1 MASTDSIERAM
12 RSYLT
17 SVNEDLM
24 TGVSH
29 MIPFVTIGGIFLA
42 LAYASASVFGNVES
56 VFDATG
62 TMGWFLAQVGNAG
75 LTIMVPIL
83 GAYIAYAIADRPG
96 LAPGF
101 LLSYIIQQG
110 NVLKAAGDVVG
121 LSGGEAGAGY
131 LGALVAGLLAGYVA
145 RWFKQRSVPEFIKPM
160 MPVLIVP
167 VLTMAILSPVVIFVL
182 GVPVAIANA
191 GLTSFL
197 SGMQGSQAL
206 LVGAIL
212 GGMMALDMGGP
223 INKVAYVF
231 SVGLI
236 TEQIYAPMAAVMI
249 GGMIPPLGLALSN
262 FVAPQKYTAE
272 MYENAKSAVPLGLS
286 FITEG
291 AIPYGAADPLRVI
304 PAIVAGSAVGG
315 ATSMGLGVT
324 MPAPHGGIF
333 VVPLSN
339 QPFAF
344 LGCIVLG
351 TLVTAVIATL
361 LKPDFEVTVADLER
375 GSGTTGAAETPRSA
389 DD

>member
-1 MASTDSIERAM
+1 MRVDAMPTKESTERAL
-12 RSYLT
+12 RTYLT
-17 SVNEDLM
+17 SVKEDLM

-42 LAYASASVFGNVES
+42 LAYASASVFGSVES
-56 VFDATG
+56 VFEATG
-62 TMGWFLAQVGNAG
+62 TLGWFLAQIGNAG
-75 LTIMVPIL
+75 LAIMVPIL

-110 NVLKAAGDVVG
+110 NVLQAAGNVVG
-121 LSGGEAGAGY
+121 IAGGEAGAGY

-145 RWFKQRSVPEFIKPM
+145 RWLKQRDVPDFIKPM

-167 VLTMAILSPVVIFVL
+167 VLTMAILSPLVIFVL
-182 GVPVAIANA
+182 GVPVAVANA

-197 SGMQGSQAL
+197 EGMQGSQAL

-212 GGMMALDMGGP
+212 GAMMAIDMGGP
-223 INKVAYVF
+223 INKVGYVF
-231 SVGLI
+231 AVGLI
-236 TEQIYAPMAAVMI
+236 TEQIYQPMAAVMI
-249 GGMIPPLGLALSN
+249 AGMIPPLGLALSN
-262 FVAPQKYTAE
+262 FIAPQKYTAE
-272 MYENAKSAVPLGLS
+272 MYENAKSAIPLGLS

-315 ATSMGLGVT
+315 ATSMALGVS

-333 VVPLSN
+333 VIPLSN
-339 QPFAF
+339 QPFMF

-351 TLVTAVIATL
+351 TLVTAVLATV
-361 LKPDFEVTVADLER
+361 LKPDFDVTVADLER
-375 GSGTTGAAETPRSA
+375 ETTETAGSPS
-389 DD
+389 D

>member
-1 MASTDSIERAM
+1 MPTRESTERLL

-17 SVNEDLM
+17 SVKEDLM

-42 LAYASASVFGNVES
+42 LAYASASVFGDVES
-56 VFDATG
+56 VFEATG
-62 TMGWFLAQVGNAG
+62 TLGWFLAQIGNAG
-75 LTIMVPIL
+75 LAIMVPIL

-110 NVLKAAGDVVG
+110 EVLEAAGNVVG
-121 LSGGEAGAGY
+121 IAGGEAGAGY

-145 RWFKQRSVPEFIKPM
+145 RWLKRRTVPEFIKPM

-167 VLTMAILSPVVIFVL
+167 VLTMAILSPLVIFVL

-191 GLTSFL
+191 GLTTFL
-197 SGMQGSQAL
+197 EGMQGSQAL

-212 GGMMALDMGGP
+212 GAMMAIDMGGP
-223 INKVAYVF
+223 VNKVAYVF
-231 SVGLI
+231 AVGLI
-236 TEQIYAPMAAVMI
+236 TEQIYQPMAAVMI
-249 GGMIPPLGLALSN
+249 AGMIPPLGLALSN
-262 FVAPQKYTAE
+262 FIAPQKYTAE

-304 PAIVAGSAVGG
+304 PAIVVGSAVGG
-315 ATSMGLGVT
+315 ATSMALSVS

-333 VVPLSN
+333 VIPLSN

-344 LGCIVLG
+344 LGCIALG
-351 TLVTAVIATL
+351 TLVTAVLATL
-361 LKPDFEVTVADLER
+361 LKPDFDVTVADLER
-375 GSGTTGAAETPRSA
+375 AEATEASGSPS
-389 DD
+389 D